1 MLPKAA
7 RIPHSMTLH
16 GDTRIDNYYWLRDDT
31 RSQPEV
37 LDYLQQENSYG
48 HRVMASQQALQDRI
62 LKEIIDRI
70 PQREVSAPYIKNGYR
85 YRHIYEPGCEYAI
98 YQRQSAFS
106 EEWDEWET
114 LLDANKRAAH
124 SEFYSMGGMAITP
137 DNTIMA
143 LAEDFLSRRQYGIR
157 FRNLETGNWY
167 PELLDNVEP
176 SFVWANDSW
185 TFYYVRKHPVTLL
198 PYQVWRHAIG
208 TPASQDKLIYEEK
221 DDTYYV
227 SLHKTT
233 SKHYVVIHLA
243 SATTSEVRLLDA
255 EMADAEPFVFLPRR
269 KDHEYSLD
277 HYQHRFYLRS
287 NRHGKNFGLYRTR
300 MRDEQQWEELIP
312 PRDNIMLEGFT
323 LFTDWLVVE
332 ERQRGLTSLR
342 QINRKTREVIGIAFD
357 DPAYVTWIAYNP
369 EPETARLRY
378 GYSFMTTPDTLFEL
392 DMDTGERRVLKQT
405 EVPGFD
411 AANYRSEHLWIV
423 ARDGV
428 EVPVSLVYHRK
439 HFRKGHNPLL
449 VVEERQRGLTSLRQ
463 INRKTREVIGIAFD
477 DPAYVTWIAYNPEPE
492 TARLRYGYSF
502 MTTPDTL
509 FELDMDTGERRVLKQ
524 TEVPGFD
531 AANYRS
537 EHLWIVARDGVEV
550 PVSLVYHRK
559 HFRKGHNPLL
569 VYGYGS
575 YGASI
580 DADFSF
586 SRLSLLDR
594 GFVYAIVHVR
604 GGGELGQQWYED
616 GKFLKK
622 KNTFNDYLDAC
633 DALLKLGY
641 GSPSLCY
648 AMGGSAGGMLMGV
661 AINQRPELFH
671 GVIAQVPF
679 VDVVTTML
687 DESIPLTTGEFE
699 EWGNPQD
706 PQYYEYMKSYSPYD
720 NVTAQAYPHLLVTT
734 GLHDSQV
741 QYWEPAKWVAKL
753 RELKT
758 DDHLLL
764 LCTDMDSGH
773 GGKSGR
779 FKSYEGVAM
788 EYAFLVALAQGTL
801 PATPA
806 D

>member
-7 RIPHSMTLH
+7 RIPHAMTLH

-378 GYSFMTTPDTLFEL
+378 GYSSMTTPDTLFEL

-428 EVPVSLVYHRK
+428 EVPVSLVY
-439 HFRKGHNPLL
+439 
-449 VVEERQRGLTSLRQ
+449 Q
-463 INRKTREVIGIAFD
+463 
-477 DPAYVTWIAYNPEPE
+477 
-492 TARLRYGYSF
+492 
-502 MTTPDTL
+502 
-509 FELDMDTGERRVLKQ
+509 
-524 TEVPGFD
+524 
-531 AANYRS
+531 
-537 EHLWIVARDGVEV
+537 
-550 PVSLVYHRK
+550 RK

-801 PATPA
+801 PAQSA

>member
-7 RIPHSMTLH
+7 RIPHAMTLH

-106 EEWDEWET
+106 EEWDEWEI

-287 NRHGKNFGLYRTR
+287 NRNGKNFGLYRTR

-312 PRDNIMLEGFT
+312 PRENIMLEGVT

-332 ERQRGLTSLR
+332 ERQRRLTSLR

-369 EPETARLRY
+369 ESETARLRY
-378 GYSFMTTPDTLFEL
+378 GYS
-392 DMDTGERRVLKQT
+392 
-405 EVPGFD
+405 
-411 AANYRSEHLWIV
+411 S
-423 ARDGV
+423 
-428 EVPVSLVYHRK
+428 
-439 HFRKGHNPLL
+439 
-449 VVEERQRGLTSLRQ
+449 
-463 INRKTREVIGIAFD
+463 
-477 DPAYVTWIAYNPEPE
+477 
-492 TARLRYGYSF
+492 

-661 AINQRPELFH
+661 AINARPELFH

>member
-7 RIPHSMTLH
+7 RIPHAMTLH

-106 EEWDEWET
+106 EEWDEWEI

-312 PRDNIMLEGFT
+312 SCENIMLEGFT

-378 GYSFMTTPDTLFEL
+378 GYSSMTTPDTLFEL
-392 DMDTGERRVLKQT
+392 DMDT
-405 EVPGFD
+405 D
-411 AANYRSEHLWIV
+411 
-423 ARDGV
+423 
-428 EVPVSLVYHRK
+428 
-439 HFRKGHNPLL
+439 
-449 VVEERQRGLTSLRQ
+449 
-463 INRKTREVIGIAFD
+463 
-477 DPAYVTWIAYNPEPE
+477 
-492 TARLRYGYSF
+492 
-502 MTTPDTL
+502 
-509 FELDMDTGERRVLKQ
+509 ERRVLKQ

-758 DDHLLL
+758 DNHLLL

>member
-7 RIPHSMTLH
+7 RIPHAMTLH

-106 EEWDEWET
+106 EEWDEWEI

-287 NRHGKNFGLYRTR
+287 NRNGKNFGLYRTR

-312 PRDNIMLEGFT
+312 PRENIMLEGFT

-332 ERQRGLTSLR
+332 ERQRGLTSLC

-357 DPAYVTWIAYNP
+357 DPAYVT
-369 EPETARLRY
+369 
-378 GYSFMTTPDTLFEL
+378 
-392 DMDTGERRVLKQT
+392 
-405 EVPGFD
+405 
-411 AANYRSEHLWIV
+411 
-423 ARDGV
+423 
-428 EVPVSLVYHRK
+428 
-439 HFRKGHNPLL
+439 
-449 VVEERQRGLTSLRQ
+449 
-463 INRKTREVIGIAFD
+463 
-477 DPAYVTWIAYNPEPE
+477 
-492 TARLRYGYSF
+492 
-502 MTTPDTL
+502 
-509 FELDMDTGERRVLKQ
+509 
-524 TEVPGFD
+524 
-531 AANYRS
+531 
-537 EHLWIVARDGVEV
+537 
-550 PVSLVYHRK
+550 
-559 HFRKGHNPLL
+559 
-569 VYGYGS
+569 
-575 YGASI
+575 
-580 DADFSF
+580 
-586 SRLSLLDR
+586 
-594 GFVYAIVHVR
+594 
-604 GGGELGQQWYED
+604 
-616 GKFLKK
+616 
-622 KNTFNDYLDAC
+622 
-633 DALLKLGY
+633 
-641 GSPSLCY
+641 
-648 AMGGSAGGMLMGV
+648 
-661 AINQRPELFH
+661 
-671 GVIAQVPF
+671 
-679 VDVVTTML
+679 
-687 DESIPLTTGEFE
+687 
-699 EWGNPQD
+699 
-706 PQYYEYMKSYSPYD
+706 
-720 NVTAQAYPHLLVTT
+720 
-734 GLHDSQV
+734 
-741 QYWEPAKWVAKL
+741 
-753 RELKT
+753 
-758 DDHLLL
+758 
-764 LCTDMDSGH
+764 
-773 GGKSGR
+773 
-779 FKSYEGVAM
+779 
-788 EYAFLVALAQGTL
+788 
-801 PATPA
+801 
-806 D
+806 

>member
-7 RIPHSMTLH
+7 RIPHAMTLH

-312 PRDNIMLEGFT
+312 PRENIMLEGFT

-378 GYSFMTTPDTLFEL
+378 GYSSMTTPDTLFEL

-439 HFRKGHNPLL
+439 HFRKGH
-449 VVEERQRGLTSLRQ
+449 
-463 INRKTREVIGIAFD
+463 K
-477 DPAYVTWIAYNPEPE
+477 
-492 TARLRYGYSF
+492 
-502 MTTPDTL
+502 
-509 FELDMDTGERRVLKQ
+509 
-524 TEVPGFD
+524 
-531 AANYRS
+531 
-537 EHLWIVARDGVEV
+537 
-550 PVSLVYHRK
+550 
-559 HFRKGHNPLL
+559 PLL

>member
-7 RIPHSMTLH
+7 RIPHAMTLH

-106 EEWDEWET
+106 EEWDEWEI

-233 SKHYVVIHLA
+233 SKHYVVIHLP

-312 PRDNIMLEGFT
+312 PRENIMLEGFT

-378 GYSFMTTPDTLFEL
+378 GYS
-392 DMDTGERRVLKQT
+392 
-405 EVPGFD
+405 
-411 AANYRSEHLWIV
+411 S
-423 ARDGV
+423 
-428 EVPVSLVYHRK
+428 
-439 HFRKGHNPLL
+439 
-449 VVEERQRGLTSLRQ
+449 
-463 INRKTREVIGIAFD
+463 
-477 DPAYVTWIAYNPEPE
+477 
-492 TARLRYGYSF
+492 

-758 DDHLLL
+758 DNHLLL

>member
-7 RIPHSMTLH
+7 RIPHAMTLH

-208 TPASQDKLIYEEK
+208 MPASQDKLIYEEK

-312 PRDNIMLEGFT
+312 PRENIMLEGFT

-378 GYSFMTTPDTLFEL
+378 GYSSMTTPDTLFEL

-411 AANYRSEHLWIV
+411 AV
-423 ARDGV
+423 
-428 EVPVSLVYHRK
+428 
-439 HFRKGHNPLL
+439 
-449 VVEERQRGLTSLRQ
+449 
-463 INRKTREVIGIAFD
+463 
-477 DPAYVTWIAYNPEPE
+477 
-492 TARLRYGYSF
+492 
-502 MTTPDTL
+502 
-509 FELDMDTGERRVLKQ
+509 
-524 TEVPGFD
+524 
-531 AANYRS
+531 NYRS

>member
-7 RIPHSMTLH
+7 RIPHAMTLH

-167 PELLDNVEP
+167 PELLDNVDP

-287 NRHGKNFGLYRTR
+287 NRNGKNFGLYRTR

-378 GYSFMTTPDTLFEL
+378 GYSSMTTPDTLFEL

-411 AANYRSEHLWIV
+411 AANYRSEHLWIT

-439 HFRKGHNPLL
+439 HFQKGN
-449 VVEERQRGLTSLRQ
+449 
-463 INRKTREVIGIAFD
+463 
-477 DPAYVTWIAYNPEPE
+477 
-492 TARLRYGYSF
+492 
-502 MTTPDTL
+502 
-509 FELDMDTGERRVLKQ
+509 
-524 TEVPGFD
+524 
-531 AANYRS
+531 
-537 EHLWIVARDGVEV
+537 
-550 PVSLVYHRK
+550 
-559 HFRKGHNPLL
+559 NPLL

-604 GGGELGQQWYED
+604 GGGELGHQWYED

-661 AINQRPELFH
+661 AINERPELFH

-720 NVTAQAYPHLLVTT
+720 NVTAQSYPHLLVTT

-801 PATPA
+801 PGQPA
-806 D
+806 A

>member
-7 RIPHSMTLH
+7 RIPHAMTLH

-98 YQRQSAFS
+98 YQRQSAFN

-312 PRDNIMLEGFT
+312 PRENIMLEGFT

-378 GYSFMTTPDTLFEL
+378 GYSSMTTPDTLFEL

-428 EVPVSLVYHRK
+428 EVPVSLVY
-439 HFRKGHNPLL
+439 N
-449 VVEERQRGLTSLRQ
+449 
-463 INRKTREVIGIAFD
+463 
-477 DPAYVTWIAYNPEPE
+477 
-492 TARLRYGYSF
+492 
-502 MTTPDTL
+502 
-509 FELDMDTGERRVLKQ
+509 
-524 TEVPGFD
+524 
-531 AANYRS
+531 
-537 EHLWIVARDGVEV
+537 
-550 PVSLVYHRK
+550 RK

>member
-7 RIPHSMTLH
+7 RIPHAMTLH

-300 MRDEQQWEELIP
+300 LRDEQQWEELIP

-378 GYSFMTTPDTLFEL
+378 GYSSMTTPDTLFEL

-439 HFRKGHNPLL
+439 HFRKGHN
-449 VVEERQRGLTSLRQ
+449 Q
-463 INRKTREVIGIAFD
+463 
-477 DPAYVTWIAYNPEPE
+477 
-492 TARLRYGYSF
+492 
-502 MTTPDTL
+502 
-509 FELDMDTGERRVLKQ
+509 
-524 TEVPGFD
+524 
-531 AANYRS
+531 
-537 EHLWIVARDGVEV
+537 
-550 PVSLVYHRK
+550 
-559 HFRKGHNPLL
+559 LL

>member
-7 RIPHSMTLH
+7 RIPHAMTLH

-106 EEWDEWET
+106 EEWDEWEI

-378 GYSFMTTPDTLFEL
+378 GYSSMTTPDTLFEL

-428 EVPVSLVYHRK
+428 EVPVSLVYH
-439 HFRKGHNPLL
+439 H
-449 VVEERQRGLTSLRQ
+449 
-463 INRKTREVIGIAFD
+463 
-477 DPAYVTWIAYNPEPE
+477 
-492 TARLRYGYSF
+492 
-502 MTTPDTL
+502 
-509 FELDMDTGERRVLKQ
+509 
-524 TEVPGFD
+524 
-531 AANYRS
+531 
-537 EHLWIVARDGVEV
+537 
-550 PVSLVYHRK
+550 K

-758 DDHLLL
+758 DNHLLL

>member
-7 RIPHSMTLH
+7 RIPHAMTLH

-106 EEWDEWET
+106 EEWDEWEI

-287 NRHGKNFGLYRTR
+287 NRNGKNFGLYRTR

-312 PRDNIMLEGFT
+312 PRENIMLEGFT

-357 DPAYVTWIAYNP
+357 DPAYVIWIAYNP
-369 EPETARLRY
+369 ESETARLRY
-378 GYSFMTTPDTLFEL
+378 GYS
-392 DMDTGERRVLKQT
+392 
-405 EVPGFD
+405 
-411 AANYRSEHLWIV
+411 S
-423 ARDGV
+423 
-428 EVPVSLVYHRK
+428 
-439 HFRKGHNPLL
+439 
-449 VVEERQRGLTSLRQ
+449 
-463 INRKTREVIGIAFD
+463 
-477 DPAYVTWIAYNPEPE
+477 
-492 TARLRYGYSF
+492 

-604 GGGELGQQWYED
+604 GGGELGQQWYEG

-661 AINQRPELFH
+661 AINARPELFH

>member
-7 RIPHSMTLH
+7 RIPHAMTLH

-106 EEWDEWET
+106 EEWDEWEI

-287 NRHGKNFGLYRTR
+287 NRNGKNFGLYRTR

-312 PRDNIMLEGFT
+312 PRENIMLEGFT

-369 EPETARLRY
+369 ESETARLRY
-378 GYSFMTTPDTLFEL
+378 GYS
-392 DMDTGERRVLKQT
+392 
-405 EVPGFD
+405 
-411 AANYRSEHLWIV
+411 S
-423 ARDGV
+423 
-428 EVPVSLVYHRK
+428 
-439 HFRKGHNPLL
+439 
-449 VVEERQRGLTSLRQ
+449 
-463 INRKTREVIGIAFD
+463 
-477 DPAYVTWIAYNPEPE
+477 
-492 TARLRYGYSF
+492 

-661 AINQRPELFH
+661 AINERPELFH

-706 PQYYEYMKSYSPYD
+706 PQYYEYMKNYSPYD